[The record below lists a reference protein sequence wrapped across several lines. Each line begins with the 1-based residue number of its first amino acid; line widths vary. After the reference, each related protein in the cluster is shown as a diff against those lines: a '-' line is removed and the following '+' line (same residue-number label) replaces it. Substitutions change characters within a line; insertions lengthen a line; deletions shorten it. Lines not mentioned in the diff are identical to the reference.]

1 MASAEDGKGRAK
13 RPVSE
18 RKVNA
23 NRANAQKSTGPRTPE
38 GKWRV
43 GRNAVKHGIL
53 AREVVIGEGDG
64 AEREEDFV
72 ALQAG
77 LYAAYAPRDAA
88 EQLEVDNLVAAYWW
102 LRRSYRAMTGD
113 TRTGLDT
120 VRRDWEHHRR
130 EHFEALLPL
139 AAVDHGATLRMSSLG
154 CAYLVGHLDAVTAAL
169 TTDCI
174 PHAVWEPFLQ
184 FFPAAA
190 SVPSRLRVDWA
201 ARGEALSLDD
211 DVRRD
216 LAALVATERVA
227 LERAHAE
234 AERHEQAELSA
245 EAARLA
251 LPGAGAGERDLR
263 YVTAFR
269 KDIART
275 GQMLATLRQRPTV
288 EPQDAGA
295 AGGEGHG
302 EPNEPEPRG

>member
-1 MASAEDGKGRAK
+1 MASAENRKDRAE

-23 NRANAQKSTGPRTPE
+23 NRANAQKSTGPRTEE

-43 GRNAVKHGIL
+43 GRNALKHGIL

-64 AEREEDFV
+64 AEREEDFA

-77 LYAAYAPRDAA
+77 LYAAHAPRDAA
-88 EQLEVDNLVAAYWW
+88 EQLQVETLVADYWL
-102 LRRSYRAMTGD
+102 LRRAYRATTGD

-120 VRRDWEHHRR
+120 VRRDWEQERR
-130 EHFEALLPL
+130 ARFEKLL
-139 AAVDHGATLRMSSLG
+139 ADEEDGATLRTSSLG
-154 CAYLVGHLDAVTAAL
+154 CAHLVGLLDAVTAAL

-227 LERAHAE
+227 LERAHTE